1 MIYQANITISS
12 NLLEIK
18 NVVEDL
24 LTSIKDIIKE
34 ENLLFDM
41 KLILNELIINSAVH
55 GNTLDEN
62 KKINLNL
69 EIDENVIK
77 IEVEDEG
84 EGFVYDKNKY
94 DPLALTSNGRGLVI
108 VDGLS
113 DKLSINN
120 NRVEVVKYIS

>member
-1 MIYQANITISS
+1 MITLIYQANITISS

-69 EIDENVIK
+69 EILDKRPDNYHNLKSVFQKVNLYDELFIK
-77 IEVEDEG
+77 
-84 EGFVYDKNKY
+84 
-94 DPLALTSNGRGLVI
+94 
-108 VDGLS
+108 
-113 DKLSINN
+113 
-120 NRVEVVKYIS
+120 